1 MTSASELRTL
11 APALGAAAVAGFLLA
26 FIIFGSALPAIACAI
41 FVATFPLAARRHR
54 SRTALALANDSWPRM
69 IEELRLLTSSGGRSI
84 PLALLE
90 VGRSAPAPMRPAF
103 ASARREWALTTDFA
117 RTLAVLRSELADP
130 TCDATCETLL
140 IAHEIGG
147 TGVDRRLADLAE
159 DRRNDLRYRK
169 EVRSRQAGVRFA
181 RRFVLIVP
189 FAMACAGLLIGE
201 GRESYRTP
209 TGQLLVVAAIG
220 ITALCWAWAGRMLR
234 LPVDDRV
241 FVR

>member
-1 MTSASELRTL
+1 M
-11 APALGAAAVAGFLLA
+11 
-26 FIIFGSALPAIACAI
+26 
-41 FVATFPLAARRHR
+41 
-54 SRTALALANDSWPRM
+54 
-69 IEELRLLTSSGGRSI
+69 
-84 PLALLE
+84 
-90 VGRSAPAPMRPAF
+90 
-103 ASARREWALTTDFA
+103 
-117 RTLAVLRSELADP
+117 LRSELADP